1 VVSPPPKPTRTG
13 AGAVPTAERLA
24 NESRAR
30 LEREDRSR
38 SRRLFNLSGTV
49 LHTNLGRAV
58 LAEAAVAAMQNPVA
72 LEFDLEAG
80 KRGERDDRA
89 PSILREDGVGD
100 DAADARRRRAAVRRL
115 CRLLAPA

>member
-1 VVSPPPKPTRTG
+1 
-13 AGAVPTAERLA
+13 
-24 NESRAR
+24 
-30 LEREDRSR
+30 
-38 SRRLFNLSGTV
+38 LFNLSGTV

-72 LEFDLEAG
+72 LQFDLEAG

-100 DAADARRRRAAVRRL
+100 DPEDARRRRAAVRRL